1 MKKLLTVLL
10 LCTSLLFAANSNY
23 NYEITPMIGGVNP
36 EGNLDLDDQQLYG
49 VSIGRYLEDDSIFD
63 QIEIGILGTTSTDYI
78 LGSDDTYITRFFTNL
93 INEYEMN
100 ETASLYSLVGLGYE
114 AFSKEKYENEDGGF
128 ANYGLGLKFKLSESV
143 SLKTDV
149 RHLINFEGD
158 NNLLYTLGLGISFG
172 EKAKP
177 VAVVKEK
184 MKEKPVIL
192 DDDKDG
198 VINSKDK
205 CPTTPRGAKVN
216 QYGCELDDDKDGVV
230 NSKDKCPTTPMG
242 AKVNQHGCELDDD
255 KDGVVNSKDK
265 CPTTPSGAKVNQ
277 HGCELDDDKD
287 GVVNSI
293 DKCPDT
299 IYGATIDNHGCA
311 VTVDLHINFDTDSSI
326 IKNTYENK
334 IEEFAN
340 FLKKYPSV
348 KAKIEAH
355 TDSTGS
361 QKYNE
366 KLSQRRANSAVKA
379 LVDLQIDANRL
390 EAIGY
395 GELKPIQSNQT
406 KEGRASN
413 RRVEAIIIK

>member
-1 MKKLLTVLL
+1 
-10 LCTSLLFAANSNY
+10 
-23 NYEITPMIGGVNP
+23 MIGGLNP

-49 VSIGRYLEDDSIFD
+49 VSIGRYLDDDNIFD
-63 QIEIGILGTTSTDYI
+63 QLEIGILGTTSTDYTV
-78 LGSDDTYITRFFTNL
+78 GSDDTYVTRFFTNL

-128 ANYGLGLKFKLSESV
+128 VNYGLGLKFKLSESV

-172 EKAKP
+172 EKSKATP
-177 VAVVKEK
+177 VIKEVKKEK
-184 MKEKPVIL
+184 MKEVIKEEPIIL

-205 CPTTPRGAKVN
+205 C
-216 QYGCELDDDKDGVV
+216 L
-230 NSKDKCPTTPMG
+230 TTPMG
-242 AKVNQHGCELDDD
+242 AQVNQHGCELDDD

-265 CPTTPSGAKVNQ
+265 CP
-277 HGCELDDDKD
+277 
-287 GVVNSI
+287 
-293 DKCPDT
+293 DT
-299 IYGATIDNHGCA
+299 IQGAVVDKNGCV
-311 VTVDLHINFDTDSSI
+311 VTVNLHINFDTDSSV
-326 IKNTYENK
+326 IKNTYGNK
-334 IEEFAN
+334 IEEFAD

-361 QKYNE
+361 QQYNE

-395 GELKPIQSNQT
+395 GELKPIQSNKT

-413 RRVEAIIIK
+413 RRVEAIIKK

>member
-1 MKKLLTVLL
+1 MKKLLTALL

-23 NYEITPMIGGVNP
+23 NYEITPIIGGLNP

-49 VSIGRYLEDDSIFD
+49 VSIGRYLDDDSIFD
-63 QIEIGILGTTSTDYI
+63 QLEIGILGTTSTDYT
-78 LGSDDTYITRFFTNL
+78 LGNEDTYVTRFFTNL

-128 ANYGLGLKFKLSESV
+128 VNYGLGLKFKLSESV

-172 EKAKP
+172 EKAKAVP
-177 VAVVKEK
+177 VIKEVKKEK
-184 MKEKPVIL
+184 MKEVIKEDPIIL

-205 CPTTPRGAKVN
+205 CPTTPRG
-216 QYGCELDDDKDGVV
+216 
-230 NSKDKCPTTPMG
+230 T
-242 AKVNQHGCELDDD
+242 KVNQHGCELDDD
-255 KDGVVNSKDK
+255 KDGVLNSKDK
-265 CPTTPSGAKVNQ
+265 CPTTPMGEKVNQ
-277 HGCELDDDKD
+277 HGCELDDDND

-299 IYGATIDNHGCA
+299 IQGAIIDKHGCA
-311 VTVDLHINFDTDSSI
+311 VTVNLHINFDTDSSI

-395 GELKPIQSNQT
+395 GELKPIQSNKT

-413 RRVEAIIIK
+413 RRVEAIIKK